1 MAHGCDQTWDAL
13 RGQGGEKSEVVN
25 QQVMQDPAAVSEK
38 VGFDGVM
45 SAWNVSEELIT
56 LQ

>member
-1 MAHGCDQTWDAL
+1 MTRGCDQTWDAL

-25 QQVMQDPAAVSEK
+25 QQVMQDPAAGSEK
-38 VGFDGVM
+38 VGFGGVM
-45 SAWNVSEELIT
+45 SAWNVSEDLIT